1 MIGSQAYRRAKK
13 DEESWI
19 EHCENGRYN
28 KSIFPITLIIRTKNV
43 FFVIKVRNQK
53 LNAQFFICLKVFI
66 ETLEKPKKSEKNL
79 GADRVKFNG
88 VIFRIWL

>member
-13 DEESWI
+13 IEKSWI

-43 FFVIKVRNQK
+43 VFAIKVRNQK
-53 LNAQFFICLKVFI
+53 SNAPFFYMFESVHRNTRKAK
-66 ETLEKPKKSEKNL
+66 EK
-79 GADRVKFNG
+79 
-88 VIFRIWL
+88 

>member
-13 DEESWI
+13 VEESWI

-43 FFVIKVRNQK
+43 FFAIKVRNQK
-53 LNAQFFICLKVFI
+53 STPQFFYMFESVHRHTRKVQ
-66 ETLEKPKKSEKNL
+66 KK
-79 GADRVKFNG
+79 
-88 VIFRIWL
+88 